1 MMTDDCLNWGGGGV
15 IMADNEIWKE
25 YELEIEG
32 ADEMRMH
39 PCLL

>member
-1 MMTDDCLNWGGGGV
+1 MMNDDCLNWEV
-15 IMADNEIWKE
+15 INADNEIWEE